1 MSLPLPDPLPL
12 SPPRSRAGRR
22 ARLGVIAAVL
32 ALLAGLFT
40 AADRADAAETLLS
53 QGKPATA
60 SSVESSSYAASYA
73 VDGDTTST
81 RWASAE
87 GHDPEWIAVDLGRT
101 YSISRVKLSWEAAY
115 AAAYQVQTS
124 ADGANWTTIHTTTQG
139 DGGVDDRTGLSGS
152 GRYVRVLGTA
162 RGTSYGYSL
171 YEVQVYGD
179 AGASPSPSP
188 SVTPTGGAVDYQAE
202 DATLS
207 QASTAT
213 NHTGYTGTGF
223 VDYAAVTGGY
233 VEWTVA
239 AGAGGTATLSF
250 RYANG
255 TTADRPL
262 DIAVNGAVVARP
274 AFPSTGSWNTWATV
288 NVVAALPAGSVKVRA
303 TAANTVDGPNL
314 DKLTVTP
321 GGTASPSP
329 SPSASPSPGAGAFT
343 VVAAGDIAA
352 QCTASSGSCAHPK
365 TAAQVQAINPEFVVT
380 MGDNQYDDGTINDYR
395 KYYDTTWG
403 KFKDR
408 TRPTAGNH
416 ESYDPAGFEA
426 GYKSYFGAIA
436 FPNGRSWYSFDRGNW
451 HFIALDSNI
460 FDQTAQINWL
470 KADLAATTKGCVA
483 AYWHHPLFSSGE
495 HGNDPVSRPVWQILY
510 DAGADLVLNGHDHH
524 YERFGPQNPAGKADP
539 NGLVELLGGMGG
551 ADPYKIENVQPNSQ
565 FRLSGTYGVVKL
577 TFTDSTFSWQLV
589 GTDGKVKDTSPTYAC
604 H

>member
-1 MSLPLPDPLPL
+1 MSLPLPPPL
-12 SPPRSRAGRR
+12 SRPRPRPGFRSRY
-22 ARLGVIAAVL
+22 GVLAAVL
-32 ALLAGLFT
+32 ALLAGLFV
-40 AADRADAAETLLS
+40 AAERANAAETLLS

-60 SSVESSSYAASYA
+60 SSTESSSYAAAYA
-73 VDGDTTST
+73 VDGNTTST

-87 GHDPEWIAVDLGRT
+87 GHDPEWLTIDLGAT
-101 YSISRVKLSWEAAY
+101 YAISRVKLYWEAAY

-124 ADGANWTTIHTTTQG
+124 ADGASWTTIHTTSQG
-139 DGGVDDRTGLSGS
+139 DGGTDDRTGLSGS

-171 YEVQVYGD
+171 YEVQVYGE
-179 AGASPSPSP
+179 AGSTPSPSP
-188 SVTPTGGAVDYQAE
+188 SVTPTAGPVDYQAE

-207 QASTAT
+207 QAAVAT

-233 VEWTVA
+233 VEWTVNA
-239 AGAGGTATLSF
+239 TTAGNATLSL

-255 TTADRPL
+255 KTTDRPV
-262 DIAVNGAVVARP
+262 DIAVNGVVVARP
-274 AFPSTGSWNTWATV
+274 AFPATGGWDTWTTV
-288 NVVAALPAGSVKVRA
+288 DVVAALPSGTSKVRA

-329 SPSASPSPGAGAFT
+329 SPSSSPTQGGAFT

-352 QCTASSGSCAHPK
+352 QCTASSSSCAHPK

-380 MGDNQYDDGTINDYR
+380 MGDNQYDDGTIDDFR
-395 KYYDTTWG
+395 KYYATTWG
-403 KFKDR
+403 TFKDK
-408 TRPTAGNH
+408 THPSAGNH

-436 FPNGRSWYSFDRGNW
+436 FPNGKSWYSFDRGNW

-510 DAGADLVLNGHDHH
+510 DARADLVLNGHDHH
-524 YERFGPQNPAGKADP
+524 YERFAPQNPSGQADA

-551 ADPYKIENVQPNSQ
+551 ADPYTIENVQPNSQ

-577 TFTDSTFSWQLV
+577 AFTDSTYSWQLI
-589 GTDGKVKDTSPTYAC
+589 GTDGKVKDSSPTYTC